1 MPLQEKNNDIVGFS
15 ALICLVLVGFKLAG
29 SIIAVD
35 WSWWWVFSPVW
46 IYAALSGIFYCISVI
61 QKFNRQISNPQNRI
75 EENALDFRK
84 RSQF

>member
-1 MPLQEKNNDIVGFS
+1 MALQEKNNDIVGFS

-29 SIIAVD
+29 SVIAVN

-46 IYAALSGIFYCISVI
+46 IYAVLSGIFYGITAL
-61 QKFNRQISNPQNRI
+61 QKFSKHISHPQNRI

-84 RSQF
+84 RL